1 MYVKPIAVQ
10 PYYKIERKLN
20 STGQQYLTDER
31 EMVLYED
38 RLITH
43 RREFPLMDVFDMS
56 YRRLG
61 AGEGLF
67 YLHTSKG
74 VFSYTIRHD
83 PARFI
88 RAFQDHERSKQ
99 QVRVKG

>member
-1 MYVKPIAVQ
+1 MKQIAVQ
-10 PYYKIERKLN
+10 PYYKIERELN
-20 STGQQYLTDER
+20 STGQHYLTDER

-43 RREFPLMDVFDMS
+43 RREFSLKDIFDMS

-74 VFSYTIRHD
+74 VFSYTIRQD
-83 PARFI
+83 PSRFI
-88 RAFQDHERSKQ
+88 HAFQENEQLKQ
-99 QVRVKG
+99 QVRIR

>member
-1 MYVKPIAVQ
+1 MKPIAVQ

-20 STGQQYLTDER
+20 SSGQHYLTDER

-38 RLITH
+38 RLVTYH
-43 RREFPLMDVFDMS
+43 REFSLTDVFDMS

-83 PARFI
+83 PARFMH
-88 RAFQDHERSKQ
+88 AFQDHERWKQ
-99 QVRVKG
+99 QMKIRG

>member
-1 MYVKPIAVQ
+1 MCVKPIAVQ
-10 PYYKIERKLN
+10 PYYKIEREID
-20 STGQQYLTDER
+20 STGQNYLTDER
-31 EMVLYED
+31 EMMLYTD
-38 RLITH
+38 RLVTH
-43 RREFPLMDVFDMS
+43 RREFPLTDVFDMS

-74 VFSYTIRHD
+74 VFSYTIRQD

-88 RAFQDHERSKQ
+88 RAFQDHEREKQ
-99 QVRVKG
+99 QVRVK

>member
-1 MYVKPIAVQ
+1 MKQIAVQ
-10 PYYKIERKLN
+10 PYYKIEREI
-20 STGQQYLTDER
+20 TGREQKYLTDER

-38 RLITH
+38 RLVTH
-43 RREFPLMDVFDMS
+43 RREFPLCDIFDMS

-74 VFSYTIRHD
+74 VFSYTIRQD

-88 RAFQDHERSKQ
+88 RAFKERGPKRSHAGAY
-99 QVRVKG
+99 RY